1 MSIQVDTSKWLKGKN
16 YPEWMDDIAVSMIS
30 KGYLIYDEDVFDAFK
45 RVSKA
50 AARRLKRK
58 DLQPFFYEAIVKKF
72 LRIHFIQFI
81 FFKSIL

>member
-58 DLQPFFYEAIVKKF
+58 DL
-72 LRIHFIQFI
+72 
-81 FFKSIL
+81 